1 LEHRY
6 YYCYSRPQKDF
17 FIENGLKEILVA
29 IHPKTKK
36 RYWVF
41 DGDETLNALLTQWRL
56 HRKS

>member
-1 LEHRY
+1 LENRY
-6 YYCYSRPQKDF
+6 YYCYSRPQKEF

-41 DGDETLNALLTQWRL
+41 NGDEKLNELLKVWRL
-56 HRKS
+56 RKKS